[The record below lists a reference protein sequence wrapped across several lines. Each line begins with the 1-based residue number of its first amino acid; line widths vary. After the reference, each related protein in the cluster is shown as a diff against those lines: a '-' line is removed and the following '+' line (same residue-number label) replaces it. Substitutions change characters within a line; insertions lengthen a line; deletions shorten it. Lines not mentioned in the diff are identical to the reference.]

1 MNNIGVKIMLFN
13 EKSGGVNRLEK
24 KYKKKISLLEKEN
37 KLLEKQKEAL
47 KAEVVKQKTDNEILR
62 AAVKQAD
69 VKLRDAENALTK
81 HSEQIENL
89 KALEKEYR
97 NAIKEMK
104 LIKAK
109 YSNELGNVINDIKKN
124 EA

>member
-1 MNNIGVKIMLFN
+1 MLFN